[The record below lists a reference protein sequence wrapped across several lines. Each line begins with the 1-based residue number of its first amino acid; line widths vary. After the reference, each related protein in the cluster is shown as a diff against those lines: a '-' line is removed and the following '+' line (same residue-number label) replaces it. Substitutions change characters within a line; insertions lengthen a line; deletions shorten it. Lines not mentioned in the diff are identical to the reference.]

1 MARTPYVFGT
11 PLLANLLVAS
21 GALFLAPLALAQ
33 GEAQPEGPAGAPAA
47 SEGEAEA
54 EEARL
59 DREQAK
65 IKKQYEELEKKLF
78 NLAARMP
85 KNRAKQASRLRN
97 AFRQSKDD
105 DVLSAMEQAQA
116 GLLQFID
123 QSPGFTGAL
132 IPEAEAFL
140 VPYVQPTEPKV
151 VRKFFKESVAINE
164 MFHEIYR
171 EQGLELQA
179 IFPEGEQVVTTME
192 EFRTP
197 EDLEGMKIR
206 TMTSPLLLETYS
218 AFGASPIAMAWGE
231 LIGALKTNMVD
242 GQENPTIWIE
252 AYDLDN
258 LTKVMT
264 YTGHAQY
271 TTAVMANADFY
282 DGLSDED
289 KALVQKAS
297 QEALDYILDVAV
309 ELDAKG
315 LAKIKETNPDYKI
328 VRLTEEERAAFKE
341 RAKAVE
347 KAFVERAGERGAAI
361 LEQMKKDLEAAK
373 Q

>member
-1 MARTPYVFGT
+1 MKSFTKNALSTIAMAGA
-11 PLLANLLVAS
+11 LALSVS
-21 GALFLAPLALAQ
+21 GAQADNWRYAMEEGLEDPQ
-33 GEAQPEGPAGAPAA
+33 GLYATKFKEIVEANSDHTVQIYPVG
-47 SEGEAEA
+47 SLGESA
-54 EEARL
+54 
-59 DREQAK
+59 D
-65 IKKQYEELEKKLF
+65 
-78 NLAARMP
+78 
-85 KNRAKQASRLRN
+85 
-97 AFRQSKDD
+97 
-105 DVLSAMEQAQA
+105 AMEQAQA

-171 EQGLELQA
+171 EQGLELLA

-341 RAKAVE
+341 RSKAVE

>member
-1 MARTPYVFGT
+1 MKSFTKNALSTIAMAGA
-11 PLLANLLVAS
+11 LALSVS
-21 GALFLAPLALAQ
+21 GAQADNWRYAMEEGLEDPQ
-33 GEAQPEGPAGAPAA
+33 GLYATKFKEIVEANSDHTVQIYPVG
-47 SEGEAEA
+47 SLGESA
-54 EEARL
+54 
-59 DREQAK
+59 D
-65 IKKQYEELEKKLF
+65 
-78 NLAARMP
+78 
-85 KNRAKQASRLRN
+85 
-97 AFRQSKDD
+97 
-105 DVLSAMEQAQA
+105 AMEQAQA

-171 EQGLELQA
+171 EQGLELLA

>member
-1 MARTPYVFGT
+1 MKQLGKYSLGT
-11 PLLANLLVAS
+11 LAM
-21 GALFLAPLALAQ
+21 
-33 GEAQPEGPAGAPAA
+33 AGAVALGMSAA
-47 SEGEAEA
+47 HADNWRYAMEEGMNDPQGIYATKFKEVIEANSDHTVQIYPVGTLGESA
-54 EEARL
+54 
-59 DREQAK
+59 D
-65 IKKQYEELEKKLF
+65 
-78 NLAARMP
+78 
-85 KNRAKQASRLRN
+85 
-97 AFRQSKDD
+97 
-105 DVLSAMEQAQA
+105 AMEQAQA

-140 VPYVQPTEPKV
+140 VPYVQPTDPEV
-151 VRKFFKESVAINE
+151 VQKFFRESVAINE

-171 EQGLELQA
+171 EQGLELLA
-179 IFPEGEQVVTTME
+179 VFPEGEQVVTTME

-206 TMTSPLLLETYS
+206 TMTSPLLLETYK
-218 AFGASPIAMAWGE
+218 AFGASPIAMPWGE

-252 AYDLDN
+252 AYGLDD

-271 TTAVMANADFY
+271 TTAVMANGDFY
-282 DGLSDED
+282 DGLREED
-289 KALVQKAS
+289 QALVQQAS
-297 QEALDYILDVAV
+297 QEGGERPLDVAV

-347 KAFVERAGERGAAI
+347 AAFIERAGERGAAI
-361 LEQMKKDLEAAK
+361 LEQMKKDLEAAR

>member
-1 MARTPYVFGT
+1 MTVIARTT
-11 PLLANLLVAS
+11 LRMC
-21 GALFLAPLALAQ
+21 APLMAALLMGGMAHADNWRYAMEEGLTDPQ
-33 GEAQPEGPAGAPAA
+33 GLYATKFKEEIEANSDHTVQIYPVG
-47 SEGEAEA
+47 SLGESA
-54 EEARL
+54 
-59 DREQAK
+59 D
-65 IKKQYEELEKKLF
+65 
-78 NLAARMP
+78 
-85 KNRAKQASRLRN
+85 
-97 AFRQSKDD
+97 
-105 DVLSAMEQAQA
+105 AMEQAQA

-140 VPYVQPTEPKV
+140 VPYIQPTDPEV

-164 MFHEIYR
+164 MFHGIYR
-171 EQGLELQA
+171 EQGLELLA
-179 IFPEGEQVVTTME
+179 VFPEGEQVVTTME

-206 TMTSPLLLETYS
+206 TMTSPLLLETYT

-242 GQENPTIWIE
+242 GQENPAIWIE
-252 AYDLDN
+252 AYGLDN

-264 YTGHAQY
+264 YTGHGQY

-289 KALVQKAS
+289 KELVQNAS
-297 QEALDYILDVAV
+297 QAAHDYILDVAV
-309 ELDAKG
+309 ELDATG
-315 LAKIKETNPDYKI
+315 LAKIKETNPDYTI
-328 VRLTEEERAAFKE
+328 VRLTEEEREAFKE

-347 KAFVERAGERGAAI
+347 EAFVERAGERGAAI
-361 LEQMKKDLEAAK
+361 LEQMKKDLAAA
-373 Q
+373 QQ